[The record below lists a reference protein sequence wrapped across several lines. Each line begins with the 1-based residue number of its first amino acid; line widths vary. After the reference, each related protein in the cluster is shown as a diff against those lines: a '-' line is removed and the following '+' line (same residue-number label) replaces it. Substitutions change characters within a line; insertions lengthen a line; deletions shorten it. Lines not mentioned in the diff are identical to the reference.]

1 MNVAAIFVEPFQQ
14 QITATVSPPTEK
26 RLSFLALHPDS
37 VSKLTVLIDGE
48 VVVEEW
54 DAAPGQSELQEI
66 PGVEG
71 LVGSLIEIDGVVEIG
86 EYVAILE
93 VRPVLM

>member
-1 MNVAAIFVEPFQQ
+1 MLV
-14 QITATVSPPTEK
+14 
-26 RLSFLALHPDS
+26 
-37 VSKLTVLIDGE
+37 DGE

-71 LVGSLIEIDGVVEIG
+71 LVGSLIEIDGIVEIG
-86 EYVAILE
+86 EYFAILE
-93 VRPVLM
+93 VRSVMIV